1 LFGGVVGLDGV
12 GLVPAIKMESG
23 LGHEIGANSDDVAKG
38 KAGFA
43 DFIGELG
50 HERAGLGV
58 GVAETIGC
66 GLGLAAGK
74 GLDAGAGREAP
85 REKQSR
91 AKGDA
96 DGFGVEFAGAATGR
110 ESGVGLGRDTLEREG
125 RERAGS
131 EPAGT
136 DEQQLVGERKQG
148 SGFVGSSG
156 LRVVGA
162 ES

>member
-23 LGHEIGANSDDVAKG
+23 LGHEIGADSDDVAEG
-38 KAGFA
+38 KAGLA

-58 GVAETIGC
+58 GVAETIGF

-74 GLDAGAGREAP
+74 GLDAGARREAP

-91 AKGDA
+91 D
-96 DGFGVEFAGAATGR
+96 
-110 ESGVGLGRDTLEREG
+110 
-125 RERAGS
+125 
-131 EPAGT
+131 
-136 DEQQLVGERKQG
+136 
-148 SGFVGSSG
+148 
-156 LRVVGA
+156 
-162 ES
+162 